1 MKPVVGFSEA
11 KQSSQHLPF
20 LKGGCLV
27 IRIPAV
33 LREALQ
39 RINQRLKRNGR
50 KDLLVEP
57 ERSQWKGKRKLDKFG
72 SISKNPQSH

>member
-20 LKGGCLV
+20 LKCGCLV
-27 IRIPAV
+27 VRIPAI

-39 RINQRLKRNGR
+39 RINLRLKRNGW
-50 KDLLVEP
+50 KELLIEP
-57 ERSQWKGKRKLDKFG
+57 ERSQWKWKRK
-72 SISKNPQSH
+72 